1 MHNNRNKKHVREDDV
16 MLPAL
21 AHEKHHAMGVQLLI
35 DLIDLKRA
43 GRSAACSAQ
52 TSDFRRTSCIVYV
65 ILFAFT
71 FRGRRRGQPSALQN
85 IARTARKRA
94 LAASASRINQRV
106 AAAPCRHQAP
116 ARPTVVRCLMHAMLQ
131 LQLQPLHHAA
141 QHAAVESR

>member
-52 TSDFRRTSCIVYV
+52 TGSVDD
-65 ILFAFT
+65 
-71 FRGRRRGQPSALQN
+71 
-85 IARTARKRA
+85 
-94 LAASASRINQRV
+94 SR
-106 AAAPCRHQAP
+106 
-116 ARPTVVRCLMHAMLQ
+116 HACF
-131 LQLQPLHHAA
+131 HAA
-141 QHAAVESR
+141 KQVWEMKGGHWQCEH